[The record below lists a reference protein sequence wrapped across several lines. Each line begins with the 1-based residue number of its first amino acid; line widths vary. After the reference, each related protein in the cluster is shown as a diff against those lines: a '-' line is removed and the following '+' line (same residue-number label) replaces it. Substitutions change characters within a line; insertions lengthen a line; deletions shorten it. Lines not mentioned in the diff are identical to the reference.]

1 MRPTDNDSESESVTA
16 QSSGADSAINLSPN
30 EKQRELIEQTDGIYL
45 VDAGAGT
52 GKTFAVTRRYA
63 NIVAQDDVE
72 PQDVLLITFTRN
84 AATEMKDRIVAN
96 CDYDMRALND
106 APIQTFHSLCN
117 DILEQ
122 HGFHAPS
129 FLGLEGSI
137 TGSTRIL
144 ENDMIER
151 EYFREFVTRFSDDH
165 PEYADVFRCL
175 STPTALLD
183 LLNTLASKGIFP
195 TVDGWYR
202 DGRDALEGD
211 FEAFM
216 EAFAEVNRP
225 RNGGNRQS
233 VLRSRLG
240 RYGRNK
246 CYLPEAPNRGEL
258 RGEYGSK
265 AVPEWVASRAFNADR
280 SHLIDFVHD
289 VYVDY
294 LEFALGRNYLNF
306 SFLQLFA
313 FVLCCEDSALRET
326 LEFEYVMVDEFQDSS
341 EIQFKLALLL
351 AGTDNLC
358 VVGDWKQSI
367 YSFQYAAI
375 ENITEFEARL
385 QRFAAELNT
394 DADKVTDD
402 DRVTEAEKVTDNERV
417 SFPLEPITTI
427 ELEQNYRSTQ
437 SILDF
442 AEHALVTPGS
452 SRESIDSKLVLE
464 RVVSLFSNT
473 EHDHSHIEAFQH
485 PDEHEAILTKIQA
498 IVGNEDYAIEVDG
511 ELRPPRFEDIAV
523 LTRTRDFG
531 RELLETAQTYDFP
544 MAYEGGIE
552 LFRTDQAKLL
562 LAWLRILDSRAER
575 GWAVV
580 LERAGYTL
588 DEIDWMLEN
597 EDYPATMTSFRDELA
612 ALETHA
618 GVIRRVFDRY
628 GYDRA
633 TAGVV
638 LTTVQSIH
646 RSTTMTRGDLVRIIE
661 QGIENGYTQEVQTT
675 AGSNAVTVQTIHAVK
690 GLEHPIVILGNMN
703 SRKFPP
709 SGGSDGTI
717 TYTETT
723 GVRQR
728 KRYSDIDGTPHIYDN
743 WRTDVLRQCQPT
755 EYDEE
760 RRLLY
765 VAMTRAKDHL
775 LFAAGDDP
783 NTFLETLPVDIE
795 SIEPSVSVVELEH
808 GGDSPLTV
816 DIPALTGPA
825 GFSPHTLMD
834 DSVYEDVSATDVC
847 EGASVSEGDS
857 MDEKAD
863 IGRGT
868 EFGSRV
874 HEFAEDYA
882 LGMDVS
888 PENND
893 ERRIKALLDS
903 LAGTVRVE
911 ERAYLPLEEG
921 ETRVTLSGII
931 DLVHVN
937 DDTVEIIDFKTDRTR
952 RAESEYRIQLSV
964 YYHVLE
970 GWFSDRPVTAS
981 IYYTADGTRAEIDPL
996 SKEQLAELASNV
1008 PNNK

>member
-1 MRPTDNDSESESVTA
+1 MSRSNDE
-16 QSSGADSAINLSPN
+16 SGAESTTAPSPN
-30 EKQRELIEQTDGIYL
+30 ETQRALIEQTDGLYL

-63 NIVAQDDVE
+63 NIVAQDDIE
-72 PQDVLLITFTRN
+72 PEDVLLITFTRN

-129 FLGLEGSI
+129 FLGLEGAI
-137 TGSTRIL
+137 TGSTQIL
-144 ENDMIER
+144 ENDMVER
-151 EYFREFVTRFSDDH
+151 EYFREFITRFSDDH
-165 PEYADVFRCL
+165 PKYADVFRSL
-175 STPTALLD
+175 STTTTLLG
-183 LLNTLASKGIFP
+183 LVKTLASKGIFP
-195 TVDGWYR
+195 TADGWYR

-211 FEAFM
+211 FSAFM
-216 EAFAEVNRP
+216 EEFSGVNRP
-225 RNGGNRQS
+225 RNDGNKQS

-246 CYLPEAPNRGEL
+246 CYLPDAPDRGEL
-258 RGEYGSK
+258 RGDYGSK
-265 AVPEWVASRAFNADR
+265 TVPEWVASRAFDSDR
-280 SHLIDFVHD
+280 SHLIDFIHD
-289 VYVDY
+289 VYVEY

-313 FVLCCEDSALRET
+313 FVCCCEDGDLRET
-326 LEFEYVMVDEFQDSS
+326 LEFEYVMIDEFQDSS

-375 ENITEFEARL
+375 ENITEFEHRL

-394 DADKVTDD
+394 DADRVTDVD
-402 DRVTEAEKVTDNERV
+402 RV

-452 SRESIDSKLVLE
+452 SRESIDAESVLE
-464 RVVSLFSNT
+464 RVVSLVSNT
-473 EHDHSHIEAFQH
+473 KHDHSHIEAFQH
-485 PDEHEAILTKIQA
+485 PDEHEAILTKIQT
-498 IVGNEDYAIEVDG
+498 IVGNEAYAIEVDG
-511 ELRPPRFEDIAV
+511 ELRPPTYEDIAV

-531 RELLETAQTYDFP
+531 RDLLETAQIYDFP
-544 MAYEGGIE
+544 MAYEGGVEI
-552 LFRTDQAKLL
+552 FRTDQAKLL

-588 DEIDWMLEN
+588 DEIDWMLER
-597 EDYPATMTSFRDELA
+597 EEYPSAMLSFRDELA
-612 ALETHA
+612 AVDTLA
-618 GVIRRVFDRY
+618 GVIRRVFGRY
-628 GYDRA
+628 GYDTA
-633 TAGVV
+633 TADVV

-703 SRKFPP
+703 SHKFPP
-709 SGGSDGTI
+709 SGGSDRTI

-728 KRYSDIDGTPHIYDN
+728 KRYSDANGAPHIYDN

-783 NTFLETLPVDIE
+783 NTFLESLPVDIE
-795 SIEPSVSVVELEH
+795 PLEPSVSVVEPDD

-816 DIPALTGPA
+816 DVPEPIGPA
-825 GFSPHTLMD
+825 GYSPHSLMD
-834 DSVYEDVSATDVC
+834 DSVYEDVSVDDVR
-847 EGASVSEGDS
+847 EDAFA
-857 MDEKAD
+857 DETAD
-863 IGRGT
+863 VGRGT

-882 LGMDVS
+882 LGRDVS
-888 PENND
+888 PENAD
-893 ERRIKALLDS
+893 ERHVKALLDS

-911 ERAYLPLEEG
+911 ERAYLPLEED

-931 DLVHVN
+931 DLVHVTAA
-937 DDTVEIIDFKTDRTR
+937 TVEIIDFKTDRTR

-970 GWFSDRPVTAS
+970 DWFSDRSVSAS
-981 IYYTADGTRAEIDPL
+981 IYYTRDGTRVEIDPL
-996 SKEQLAELASNV
+996 SKEQLVELASKVQNS
-1008 PNNK
+1008 